1 VDGGTT
7 GGGNATA
14 QRVTSLSELR
24 SLAGDSTPRVLELSG
39 TFDTGSSAL
48 EINSNKTLVG
58 IGKDTTIKGGITI
71 KGKSNIII
79 RNLSIIGAGSGGSPG
94 DSVGVRGSHNLWF
107 DHLNVSDGPD
117 GIIDLTRGTDHV
129 TVSWCKFWYT
139 QPGHSHR
146 LALLFGGG
154 STHGD
159 TDTGK
164 NNHTLHHNWFG
175 ELVRSRMPRLLFG
188 KGHIYNNYYNSP
200 GNNYCIG
207 SGSYA
212 SLLVENNYFKDV
224 KDPHRFQ
231 DSNPSTITAK
241 GNVYDN
247 VSGKRDTGGNKSGAP
262 AAWTNPPYSYSLNA
276 AESIPELVQRC
287 AGPQAN

>member
-207 SGSYA
+207 SGSHA